1 MKFFYYLLPII
12 AGAGMTIQI
21 GLNTKLRMAI
31 DSQLLSSLI
40 SFMVGSMGLA
50 FVFLLGTINGSEV
63 LPVFNSFK
71 QVQWWMYMGGLFGA
85 FYVFTTIVTSPK
97 IGFVNM
103 FSLVVA
109 GQMILAIIVDH
120 YGILG
125 TIHTINPIRI
135 LGIVFLMV
143 GAYIIQTH

>member
-1 MKFFYYLLPII
+1 MKIFYYLLPII

-31 DSQLLSSLI
+31 DSQILSSLI
-40 SFMVGSMGLA
+40 SFMMGSMGLA
-50 FVFLLGTINGSEV
+50 IVFLLSTITGSEA
-63 LPVFNSFK
+63 LPVLKSFK

-103 FSLVVA
+103 FSLIVA

-120 YGILG
+120 YGD
-125 TIHTINPIRI
+125 RKS
-135 LGIVFLMV
+135 VV
-143 GAYIIQTH
+143 